1 MEPKQIVLKL
11 VLDALNEPH
20 DISSVEDRVRIQK
33 AIYLAQLF
41 GVNLGYSYSWYV
53 KGPYS
58 TSLTRDYY
66 SLQEAAIAGADA
78 TDTMV
83 LSPHVLAAIPHTQA
97 LLQRPENLTLSR
109 SAWYELLASLHFLM
123 RQSGYSYD
131 KAVEFL
137 SAVKPHLRD
146 HVAAGYERLRAFQLV

>member
-1 MEPKQIVLKL
+1 MEAKQIVLKL
-11 VLDALNEPH
+11 VLDALGESH
-20 DISSVEDRVRIQK
+20 DISSVDDRVRIQK

-66 SLQEAAIAGADA
+66 SLQEAAAAGADA
-78 TDTMV
+78 TNTMV

-97 LLQRPENLTLSR
+97 FLEKPQGVALTK
-109 SAWYELLASLHFLM
+109 SAWYELLASMHFLV

-131 KAVEFL
+131 KAVELL

-146 HVAAGYERLRAFQLV
+146 YLAVGYQRLQAFQLV